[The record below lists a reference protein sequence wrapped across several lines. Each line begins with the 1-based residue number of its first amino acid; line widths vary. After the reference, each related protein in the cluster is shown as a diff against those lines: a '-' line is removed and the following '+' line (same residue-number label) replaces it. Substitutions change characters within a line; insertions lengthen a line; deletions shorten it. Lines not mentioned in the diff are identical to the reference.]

1 MNNALRT
8 GFEQTNQA
16 LWISKDVEAQL
27 IYTFDWSQWLEA
39 NDNITDV
46 DYEVAAR
53 RNDPDPLIKE
63 SEGIAVNG
71 TKTYIELSG
80 GQEDKVYVVTAKV
93 TTGNGLIDRRN
104 FRVRVEARSA

>member
-27 IYTFDWSQWLEA
+27 IYTFDWSQWLDA
-39 NDNITDV
+39 NDSITAV
-46 DYEVAAR
+46 DYDVAAR
-53 RNDPDPLIKE
+53 RNDPTPLVNE
-63 SEGIAVNG
+63 SDGIAVNG

-80 GQEDKVYVVTAKV
+80 GQLDKVYVVTAKV
-93 TTGNGLIDRRN
+93 TTANGFIDRRS
-104 FRVRVEARSA
+104 FRVQVEARSA